1 MARRRNTAAGTVNIW
16 PGFVDALATLL
27 LVFIFLLVV
36 FVLAQVMLTQA
47 MSGKDDALNRL
58 NRQVAELAD
67 LLDLE
72 RQANVDLRLNIAQ
85 LSSSLQ
91 TTAADRDQLQVQMR
105 QMITRA
111 EQAEDALAAA
121 QSRELIS
128 KEVSQRRLLEL
139 ESLRRD
145 VEALR
150 KLRGTLEAQ
159 VGKLSQNLAARE
171 TQLGKIR
178 DRSKELQSRLAG
190 ERERTLLAQKEVG
203 KLSQNLAARETQLG
217 KIRDRSKELQSRLA
231 SERERTLLA
240 QKEIE
245 ERKIR
250 LSELLDL
257 YARLEEDYNAE
268 QVLTK
273 DQKAQVGVLNQQILA
288 LRREIQQLNAAL
300 EASEAKD
307 QKDQATITDL
317 GKRLNQALASKVQEL
332 TRYRSEFFGKL
343 REILGDRRGV
353 RIVGDRFVFQS
364 EVLFGSGSDHLEVE
378 GQAQIAQM
386 ATTLVEIAR
395 QIPVE
400 INWVLQVDGHTDAI
414 PINTPQFP
422 SNWELSA
429 ARAISVVK
437 FLVEQGVPA
446 KRLAATGFG
455 EFQPLDARSGE
466 IANRRNRRIEFKLTQ
481 R

>member
-159 VGKLSQNLAARE
+159 VGN
-171 TQLGKIR
+171 
-178 DRSKELQSRLAG
+178 
-190 ERERTLLAQKEVG
+190 
-203 KLSQNLAARETQLG
+203 LSQNLAARETQLG

-245 ERKIR
+245 EREIR

-257 YARLEEDYNAE
+257 YTRLEEDYNAE

-317 GKRLNQALASKVQEL
+317 GKRLNRALASKVQEL

>member
-1 MARRRNTAAGTVNIW
+1 MARRRNAAAGTVNIW

-36 FVLAQVMLTQA
+36 FVLAQVLLTQA

-178 DRSKELQSRLAG
+178 DRSKELQSRLA
-190 ERERTLLAQKEVG
+190 
-203 KLSQNLAARETQLG
+203 
-217 KIRDRSKELQSRLA
+217 

-245 ERKIR
+245 EREIR

-257 YARLEEDYNAE
+257 YTRLEEDYNAE

-317 GKRLNQALASKVQEL
+317 GKRLNRALASKVQEL

>member
-1 MARRRNTAAGTVNIW
+1 MARRRNAAAGTVNIW

-36 FVLAQVMLTQA
+36 FVLAQVLLTQA

-159 VGKLSQNLAARE
+159 VGKLSQNL
-171 TQLGKIR
+171 T
-178 DRSKELQSRLAG
+178 
-190 ERERTLLAQKEVG
+190 
-203 KLSQNLAARETQLG
+203 ARETQLG

-245 ERKIR
+245 EREIR

-257 YARLEEDYNAE
+257 YTRLEEDYNAE

-317 GKRLNQALASKVQEL
+317 GKRLNRALASKVQEL

>member
-1 MARRRNTAAGTVNIW
+1 MARRRNAAAGTVNIW

-178 DRSKELQSRLAG
+178 DRSKELQSRLA
-190 ERERTLLAQKEVG
+190 
-203 KLSQNLAARETQLG
+203 
-217 KIRDRSKELQSRLA
+217 

-245 ERKIR
+245 EREIR

-257 YARLEEDYNAE
+257 YTRLEEDYNAE

-317 GKRLNQALASKVQEL
+317 GKRLNRALASKVQEL

>member
-178 DRSKELQSRLAG
+178 DRSKELQSRLA
-190 ERERTLLAQKEVG
+190 
-203 KLSQNLAARETQLG
+203 
-217 KIRDRSKELQSRLA
+217 

-245 ERKIR
+245 EREIR

-257 YARLEEDYNAE
+257 YTRLEEDYNAE

>member
-36 FVLAQVMLTQA
+36 FVLAQVLLTQA

-178 DRSKELQSRLAG
+178 DRSKELQSRLA
-190 ERERTLLAQKEVG
+190 
-203 KLSQNLAARETQLG
+203 
-217 KIRDRSKELQSRLA
+217 

-245 ERKIR
+245 EREIR

-257 YARLEEDYNAE
+257 YTRLEEDYNAE

-317 GKRLNQALASKVQEL
+317 GKRLNRALASKVQEL

>member
-36 FVLAQVMLTQA
+36 FVLAQVLLTQA

-128 KEVSQRRLLEL
+128 KEVGQRRLLEL

-178 DRSKELQSRLAG
+178 DRSKELQSRLA
-190 ERERTLLAQKEVG
+190 
-203 KLSQNLAARETQLG
+203 
-217 KIRDRSKELQSRLA
+217 

-245 ERKIR
+245 EREIR

-257 YARLEEDYNAE
+257 YTRLEEDYNAE

-317 GKRLNQALASKVQEL
+317 GKRLNRALASKVQEL

>member
-1 MARRRNTAAGTVNIW
+1 MARRRNSNAGSVNIW

-27 LVFIFLLVV
+27 LVIIFLLVV
-36 FVLAQVMLTQA
+36 FVLAQVLLTQA
-47 MSGKDDALNRL
+47 ISGKDEALDRL

-91 TTAADRDQLQVQMR
+91 TTAAGRDQLQVELR
-105 QMITRA
+105 QMVNRA
-111 EQAEDALAAA
+111 QQAEDALAAA
-121 QSRELIS
+121 QSREQIS
-128 KEVSQRRLLEL
+128 REVSQRRLLEL

-145 VEALR
+145 IEALR

-159 VGKLSQNLAARE
+159 VSKLTQNLAVRE
-171 TQLGKIR
+171 TELGTLR
-178 DRSKELQSRLAG
+178 DRSKELQSA
-190 ERERTLLAQKEVG
+190 
-203 KLSQNLAARETQLG
+203 
-217 KIRDRSKELQSRLA
+217 LA

-240 QKEIE
+240 QKEID
-245 ERKIR
+245 EREIR

-257 YARLEEDYNAE
+257 YTRLEEDYNAE
-268 QVLTK
+268 QVLSSE
-273 DQKAQVGVLNQQILA
+273 QKAQVGVLNQQILA
-288 LRREIQQLNAAL
+288 LRRELQQLNDAL
-300 EASEAKD
+300 NASETKD
-307 QKDQATITDL
+307 QQDEATITDL
-317 GKRLNQALASKVQEL
+317 GKQLNRALASKVQEL

-343 REILGDRRGV
+343 REVLGQRRGI

-364 EVLFGSGSDHLEVE
+364 EVLFGSGSALLERA

-386 ATTLVEIAR
+386 ATTLVEISR
-395 QIPVE
+395 QIPAD

-414 PINTPQFP
+414 PISTPQFP

-429 ARAISVVK
+429 ARAIAVVK
-437 FLVEQGVPA
+437 FMVEQGVPA
-446 KRLAATGFG
+446 NRLAATGFG
-455 EFQPLDARSGE
+455 EFQPLDDRSGE
-466 IANRRNRRIEFKLTQ
+466 IAYRRNRRIEFKLTQ

>member
-91 TTAADRDQLQVQMR
+91 TTAADRDELQVQMR

-178 DRSKELQSRLAG
+178 DRSKELQSRLA
-190 ERERTLLAQKEVG
+190 
-203 KLSQNLAARETQLG
+203 
-217 KIRDRSKELQSRLA
+217 

-245 ERKIR
+245 EREIR

-257 YARLEEDYNAE
+257 YTRLEEDYNAE

>member
-178 DRSKELQSRLAG
+178 DRSKELQSRLA
-190 ERERTLLAQKEVG
+190 
-203 KLSQNLAARETQLG
+203 
-217 KIRDRSKELQSRLA
+217 

-245 ERKIR
+245 EREIR

-257 YARLEEDYNAE
+257 YTRLEEDYNAE

-317 GKRLNQALASKVQEL
+317 GKRLNRALASKVQEL

>member
-1 MARRRNTAAGTVNIW
+1 MARRRNNSASTANIW

-27 LVFIFLLVV
+27 MVIIFLLVV
-36 FVLAQVMLTQA
+36 FVLAQVLLTQA
-47 MSGKDDALNRL
+47 ISGKDEALNRL

-111 EQAEDALAAA
+111 EHAEDALAAA

-128 KEVSQRRLLEL
+128 KELSQRRLLEL

-159 VGKLSQNLAARE
+159 VGKLSQNLATRE
-171 TQLGKIR
+171 TQLGKM
-178 DRSKELQSRLAG
+178 
-190 ERERTLLAQKEVG
+190 
-203 KLSQNLAARETQLG
+203 
-217 KIRDRSKELQSRLA
+217 RDRSKELQSRLA

-240 QKEIE
+240 QNEIE
-245 ERKIR
+245 EREIR

-257 YARLEEDYNAE
+257 YTRLEDDYNAE
-268 QVLTK
+268 QVLSK
-273 DQKAQVGVLNQQILA
+273 DQKAQVGFLNQQILA

-317 GKRLNQALASKVQEL
+317 GRRLNRALASKVQEL

-364 EVLFGSGSDHLEVE
+364 EVLFGSGSALLEVG

-429 ARAISVVK
+429 ARAIAVVK

-446 KRLAATGFG
+446 NRLAATGFG

>member
-1 MARRRNTAAGTVNIW
+1 MARRRNAAAGTVNIW

-159 VGKLSQNLAARE
+159 VGN
-171 TQLGKIR
+171 
-178 DRSKELQSRLAG
+178 
-190 ERERTLLAQKEVG
+190 
-203 KLSQNLAARETQLG
+203 LSQNLAARETQLG

-245 ERKIR
+245 EREIR

-257 YARLEEDYNAE
+257 YTRLEEDYNAE

-317 GKRLNQALASKVQEL
+317 GKRLNRALASKVQEL